1 MSTVPQV
8 RCASSRERHPKDLR
22 PPVHDRPEIRFCS
35 VSKRFGSLWANR
47 EISFDVHRAEIH
59 AIVGENGAGK
69 STLMKLLCGHFP
81 PDEGFIALRGRE
93 SRFRSPR
100 QAAEA
105 GLGLV
110 SQQPH
115 TFPQLTALENVLAG
129 HPPGL
134 FRLLRPAAA
143 RTRVE
148 ALCSRFGFELPF
160 DQRAGELAFAH
171 RQQIQLL
178 RVLYR
183 DASVLVLDEPTSL
196 LAPPEAERLLDLLRG
211 LRFKDHTV
219 LFVSHRLSEV
229 LSLADRVSVLS
240 KGRCVGT
247 YATADVTRERI
258 ARLIAEDGGAVGS
271 PPADRAAN
279 ELGGAHAARL
289 SISHAPVVEEEDRAM
304 RGPAPNNRQ
313 LVSLAA
319 GAGTSSC
326 PHERSVGSRG
336 TRIALSLDS
345 VRSEVSTDESPLDRV
360 SLELVEGESFGVG
373 GVVGNGQRSLAR
385 VVSGLEAA
393 VEGGIHLA
401 GEDVTRM
408 SLRDRRLR
416 GLRWLPANLTDEG
429 MLPAASLLDNC
440 LLGLQ
445 REMRFQRYGWLRSKP
460 VSRWASA
467 MLSAGDVRHQAL
479 GYPASSLSGGNLQKL
494 GLCRALE
501 GKPRVVLLEQ
511 PSRGLDLLAQK
522 RLRSRVHE
530 LRAQGVSFLVIS
542 HDLEELF
549 ELCDRIGVLFRGALM
564 GVQNTNQAR
573 RETLVRWMLGGP

>member
-1 MSTVPQV
+1 M
-8 RCASSRERHPKDLR
+8 
-22 PPVHDRPEIRFCS
+22 HDRPEIRFCS
-35 VSKRFGSLWANR
+35 VSKRFGPLWANR

-59 AIVGENGAGK
+59 AVVGENGAGK
-69 STLMKLLCGHFP
+69 STLMKVLCGHFR
-81 PDEGFIALRGRE
+81 PDEGSIAIRGRE

-100 QAAEA
+100 QAGEA

-148 ALCSRFGFELPF
+148 ALCSRFGFELPL
-160 DQRAGELAFAH
+160 DRRAGELAFAH

-183 DASVLVLDEPTSL
+183 DGSVLVLDEPTSL

-211 LRFKDHTV
+211 LRSNDHTI

-247 YATADVTRERI
+247 YATADVTGEFI
-258 ARLIAEDGGAVGS
+258 ARLIAEDGGGVGL
-271 PPADRAAN
+271 PAPDPAFG
-279 ELGGAHAARL
+279 ELEGAHAERL
-289 SISHAPVVEEEDRAM
+289 SISPALVVEEEGRAM
-304 RGPAPNNRQ
+304 GGQAPSHRQ
-313 LVSLAA
+313 RASFAEGV
-319 GAGTSSC
+319 GTSSC
-326 PHERSVGSRG
+326 PPERSIAPCGA
-336 TRIALSLDS
+336 RIALSLDR
-345 VRSEVSTDESPLDRV
+345 VRSEPSTEESPLDRV
-360 SLELVEGESFGVG
+360 SLELTEGESFGVG

-385 VVSGLEAA
+385 VVSGLETT
-393 VEGGIHLA
+393 VTGTIHLA

-408 SLRDRRLR
+408 SLRDRRFR
-416 GLRWLPANLTDEG
+416 GLRWLPANLTEEG

-445 REMRFQRYGWLRSKP
+445 REPRFQRHGWLRSKAA
-460 VSRWASA
+460 SRWASA
-467 MLSAGDVRHQAL
+467 MLNAGDVRYQAL

-501 GKPRVVLLEQ
+501 GEVRVVLLEQ

-564 GVQNTNQAR
+564 GVQNTDQAR